1 MHILAFLRHLVHLL
15 SFCGLGLFCAI
26 TLKGARDGFND
37 ERVFLFN
44 EWIIRVFLKRLHFL
58 SFVNSGQDKTLWHGV
73 LCSSV
78 CSMVGHWCAMV
89 GWVWPMVGALCFYP
103 LFWLAA
109 GDCSNNNGTSHPLYL
124 LLYVFVN
131 NEKHN
136 TYSWSPTIFCS
147 ALHCYLNLHYYG
159 QLILTPIDATF
170 LIWSGLLMFVWFSQR
185 RDRNVQ

>member
-1 MHILAFLRHLVHLL
+1 MLIQGRTKHY
-15 SFCGLGLFCAI
+15 
-26 TLKGARDGFND
+26 
-37 ERVFLFN
+37 
-44 EWIIRVFLKRLHFL
+44 
-58 SFVNSGQDKTLWHGV
+58 GV

-136 TYSWSPTIFCS
+136 IYSWSPTIFCS
-147 ALHCYLNLHYYG
+147 VLHCYLNLHYYA
-159 QLILTPIDATF
+159 QLILIPIHATF
-170 LIWSGLLMFVWFSQR
+170 WNDLDCSCLLKLIKYWWYIYTVP
-185 RDRNVQ
+185 VQCSNIYLERGDYSIFLSHFLKKSEIHL